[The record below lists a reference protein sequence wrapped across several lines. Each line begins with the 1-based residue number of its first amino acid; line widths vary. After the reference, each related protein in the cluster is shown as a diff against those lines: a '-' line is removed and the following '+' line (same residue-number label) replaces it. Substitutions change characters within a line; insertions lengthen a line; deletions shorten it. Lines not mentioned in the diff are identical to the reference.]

1 MKVLG
6 IVVALAAV
14 AGAAVAA
21 IKFGPAIKEKIAA
34 KKAEKEAAADACDC
48 DCDCA
53 CDCECECECECEA
66 EAEEIA

>member
-34 KKAEKEAAADACDC
+34 KKAEKEAAADE
-48 DCDCA
+48 CA